1 MATLS
6 TSLPTLADLAKRLDP
21 DGKID
26 KIAEILAQ
34 TNPIVEDMPM
44 MEANDKTGHKS
55 TVRTGLPRGTWRK
68 LNYGVY
74 PEKSTTAQIRDVTGM
89 LESYSEVDKKL
100 VDISSDKAGFLL
112 SESKAFLEGMN
123 QNMAE
128 TVIYG
133 DGAANPERFT
143 GLAPRFNTKQTTGA
157 TGAQSAANV
166 IDAGGTG
173 SNNTSIWLICWG
185 ENTVHG
191 IYPEGTKAGL
201 IPGEAKQETLFD
213 AQGGRFEGYRTHYE
227 WNIGLVV
234 RDWRYVV
241 RIANVD
247 VAALTKNASAGADL
261 IDLLV
266 QAVELL
272 PHQDMGKPV
281 FYGNRTIRSFLRRQI
296 TNKTNVWL
304 SQGEVA
310 GKRVLMFDEIPFKRL
325 DVLLNTEARVV

>member
-26 KIAEILAQ
+26 KIAEILTQ
-34 TNPIVEDMPM
+34 TNPILEDMPW

-55 TVRTGLPRGTWRK
+55 TVRTGLPQGTWRK
-68 LNYGVY
+68 LNYGVQ

-100 VDISSDKAGFLL
+100 VDISKDKAGFML

-123 QNMAE
+123 QTMAQ

-133 DGAANPERFT
+133 DGAATPERFT
-143 GLAPRFNTKQTTGA
+143 GLAPRFNTKTVA
-157 TGAQSAANV
+157 NAQSANNV
-166 IDAGGTG
+166 LDAGGTG

-191 IYPEGTKAGL
+191 IYPEGTMGGL
-201 IPGEAKQETLFD
+201 HQGESKQETLFD
-213 AQGGRFEGYRTHYE
+213 PQGGRFEGYRTHFE
-227 WNIGLVV
+227 WNAGLVV

-241 RIANVD
+241 RIANID
-247 VAALTKNASAGADL
+247 VTQLTKNASAGPDL
-261 IDLLV
+261 IDLMV
-266 QAVELL
+266 QAIELL
-272 PHQDMGKPV
+272 PFQDMGRPV
-281 FYGNRTIRSFLRRQI
+281 FYANRTIRSFLRRQI

-304 SQGEVA
+304 SQNEVA
-310 GKRVLMFDEIPFKRL
+310 GKRVLAFDEIPVKRL